1 MQVIDLFAD
10 EHVPEV
16 MRNLD
21 EKGSENV
28 PETNLYYRQTN
39 SENGGSQTRSRSL
52 TFGLQCGIS

>member
-21 EKGSENV
+21 ENV

-39 SENGGSQTRSRSL
+39 SENGGSQTRSRIL